1 MTRLSLILFACIVM
15 SACTGEE
22 EVDYC
27 KDHYLFHAEHGD
39 ELGTLAITM
48 VEDGTL
54 NSILTL
60 SASIFTEG
68 LDQQLQDS
76 QTVYSLQTERECAA
90 ATPAIRREDGYLIA
104 TYESICGLDNKIG
117 QLDVVLF
124 DNLPS
129 LEEIEVD
136 VVTPVTQKHFAII
149 RQCESAVFRL
159 D

>member
-1 MTRLSLILFACIVM
+1 MTRLSLILLSCIVV

-27 KDHYLFHAEHGD
+27 KDHYLFHAEHRD

-48 VEDGTL
+48 MDDGTL

-60 SASIFTEG
+60 PASTLTEG
-68 LDQQLQDS
+68 LDQQLEDV

-104 TYESICGLDNKIG
+104 TYESGCGSDNKIG
-117 QLDVVLF
+117 QLDIVLF

-136 VVTPVTQKHFAII
+136 VVTPVTQKHFAIS